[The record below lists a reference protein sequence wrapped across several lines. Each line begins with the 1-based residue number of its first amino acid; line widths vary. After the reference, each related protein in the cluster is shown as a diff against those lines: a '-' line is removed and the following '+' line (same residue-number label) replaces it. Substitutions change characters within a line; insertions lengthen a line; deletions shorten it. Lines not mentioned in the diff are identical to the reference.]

1 MLKEGDEAFIK
12 FFGQNISN
20 KKLIRLF
27 AKLDTR
33 VYSGDMLQITKNIK
47 NLRGF
52 MVEENTDFG
61 EKELIE
67 VNRQLQWLAGIINEV
82 KANAPRNLG
91 GDLPIQVEH
100 ITNDVI
106 TYPNREGM
114 NLFSLAKYNT
124 SRNNKIYQAQYMI
137 GKLLNEPPDVIR
149 GSKVKNFVNDP
160 KFKSKFFV
168 PIKLD
173 GNQYNDLKK
182 YINTTV
188 INIDG
193 KNVNLND
200 ALLLYIDGEIASER
214 NGFSLR
220 AGSNNDYSYK
230 NNAAKIEKY
239 GLSSPQ
245 GQEAA
250 ERIFYELNKINRLFV
265 DTGIEEYL
273 KATFTEEELM
283 NRINIKVNQYD
294 SYNQE
299 LETILDQ
306 FNFKQF

>member
-1 MLKEGDEAFIK
+1 
-12 FFGQNISN
+12 
-20 KKLIRLF
+20 
-27 AKLDTR
+27 
-33 VYSGDMLQITKNIK
+33 
-47 NLRGF
+47 
-52 MVEENTDFG
+52 
-61 EKELIE
+61 
-67 VNRQLQWLAGIINEV
+67 
-82 KANAPRNLG
+82 
-91 GDLPIQVEH
+91 
-100 ITNDVI
+100 
-106 TYPNREGM
+106 
-114 NLFSLAKYNT
+114 
-124 SRNNKIYQAQYMI
+124 MI

-200 ALLLYIDGEIASER
+200 ALLLYIDGEIASEKS
-214 NGFSLR
+214 GFSLR

-230 NNAAKIEKY
+230 NNAAIIEKY
-239 GLSSPQ
+239 GLSSSQ

-265 DTGIEEYL
+265 DRGIEEYL

-294 SYNQE
+294 SYNKE

>member
-1 MLKEGDEAFIK
+1 
-12 FFGQNISN
+12 
-20 KKLIRLF
+20 
-27 AKLDTR
+27 
-33 VYSGDMLQITKNIK
+33 
-47 NLRGF
+47 

-67 VNRQLQWLAGIINEV
+67 VNRQLQWLAGIINEI

-91 GDLPIQVEH
+91 GDLPVQVEH

-294 SYNQE
+294 SYNKE